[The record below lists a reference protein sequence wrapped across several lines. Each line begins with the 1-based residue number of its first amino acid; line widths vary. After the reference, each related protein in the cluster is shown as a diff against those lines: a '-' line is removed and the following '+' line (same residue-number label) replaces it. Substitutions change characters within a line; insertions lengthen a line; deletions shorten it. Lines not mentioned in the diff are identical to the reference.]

1 MKKIATT
8 LVILV
13 CSLFFMGQVG
23 IKSFEH
29 DFGKVKPDEYVYH
42 TFEIENSTEGNLII
56 QSVQAG

>member
-8 LVILV
+8 LAILI
-13 CSLFFMGQVG
+13 CSLLFMGQVG